1 MNVWEDLLAPL
12 VDLSAQCDRDK
23 RCCRVCT
30 SSVGTIRKLCCREK
44 ERSRI
49 GHTECTELM
58 PLCRRRSQLDK
69 IRKNHVDIQDNT
81 VSSTILDDTA
91 RSGYH
96 YNNIL
101 LHNCNSLSEGLSAPL
116 VDLSAQCDRCK
127 RCCRVCTSP
136 VGTIRKLCCGNKKRF
151 CFCHT

>member
-1 MNVWEDLLAPL
+1 MAPL

-81 VSSTILDDTA
+81 VSSTILDHTA
-91 RSGYH
+91 RSWYR
-96 YNNIL
+96 YNNIPL
-101 LHNCNSLSEGLSAPL
+101 CSHNLLSERGSAPL
-116 VDLSAQCDRCK
+116 MDLSDQCHRDK

-136 VGTIRKLCCGNKKRF
+136 MDTIRKLCCGNKKRF